1 MKKLQTVKSLSLMST
16 KPMGLMQLKKRDVLS
31 FSEMILKRI
40 LPTRLS
46 IKNDTVRFFLKQA
59 NIETSVVHHQHSYKE
74 EHSQYTLVKN
84 INNHLTDNMMI
95 QNRNIENRINNFNT
109 QLINKHFIKI
119 NHNNSQSTIFQNKL
133 SNFKNFSYKLNKEK
147 NKEELNS
154 EITKK
159 PLKIR
164 DFLQYE
170 QHNKTQVWEK
180 QEVPTFQVYKKN
192 HIENSNTITSLKSF
206 IKDFTVNT
214 NIALKNNFSTSKSSN
229 ILTFQNQ
236 KNHTFSLQNQS
247 KNMNINTDTQ
257 HKVFTNLQN
266 RVEKHKQFLETEQNI
281 HNTEVEV
288 QIIYKQ
294 EKKESSTNVQ
304 ETKQVE
310 HEKREVLQTNNA
322 LSTINKSI
330 ENSKIFNTQ
339 QEELVQI
346 ISHKVIKKIETIW
359 SREHM
364 RRGGNYGI

>member
-16 KPMGLMQLKKRDVLS
+16 KPMGLMQLKKRDVVLS
-31 FSEMILKRI
+31 FSEMILKRT

-59 NIETSVVHHQHSYKE
+59 DIETSVVHHQHSYKE

-95 QNRNIENRINNFNT
+95 QNRHIENRINNFNT

-133 SNFKNFSYKLNKEK
+133 H
-147 NKEELNS
+147 KEELKS
-154 EITKK
+154 EVTKE
-159 PLKIR
+159 PLKVR